1 VKAEARAVAGA
12 GDGLALDLAAA
23 EQAAAMRAAIVQ
35 RMQVTVVPEQQNGR
49 VARHRADRLAI
60 LKLARLDR
68 RPVAGSLVERRLIDT
83 DSAA

>member
-1 VKAEARAVAGA
+1 
-12 GDGLALDLAAA
+12 
-23 EQAAAMRAAIVQ
+23 VQ